1 VRRQQSD
8 HKYISPS
15 AEKVLFICADGKKAA
30 SANGFCRRRRAAE
43 SRRWKRVNAAAA
55 RGAQIMINHGA
66 LVLDERAI
74 QANRRMFVQSNA
86 HSASAGKRTRL
97 SQQQQQQERRAL
109 MCFCLVSPLLGL
121 RILGRSR

>member
-1 VRRQQSD
+1 MEKSKRR
-8 HKYISPS
+8 
-15 AEKVLFICADGKKAA
+15 
-30 SANGFCRRRRAAE
+30 
-43 SRRWKRVNAAAA
+43 

-97 SQQQQQQERRAL
+97 SQQQQQERRAL

>member
-1 VRRQQSD
+1 MEKSKRR
-8 HKYISPS
+8 
-15 AEKVLFICADGKKAA
+15 
-30 SANGFCRRRRAAE
+30 
-43 SRRWKRVNAAAA
+43 

-97 SQQQQQQERRAL
+97 SQQQQQQQERRALL
-109 MCFCLVSPLLGL
+109 MCFCLVS
-121 RILGRSR
+121 RFWAYAYSAAADNKKEE